1 MIFRESRL
9 SGAFLIDLEK
19 RVDDRGFFAR
29 TWCRDEF
36 VAHGLTSMFV
46 QGNVSFSP
54 IAGTLRGLHFQRP
67 PHAEAKLI
75 HCARGAVYD
84 IIVDLR
90 PESPTYRQWLG
101 LELTAESHQMLY
113 VPERFAHGFQ
123 TLGPDAE
130 VSYMMSAPYVADAAA
145 GVRYDDFD
153 LAIDWPLPVSRVS
166 VRDRSWPGLYEIEEL
181 VESRPR
187 IVSTSR

>member
-1 MIFRESRL
+1 MIFRETRL
-9 SGAFLIDLEK
+9 AGACLIDLEK

-36 VAHGLTSMFV
+36 AARGLATTFV

-54 IAGTLRGLHFQRP
+54 IVGTLRGLHFQRP
-67 PHAEAKLI
+67 PHAEAKLV
-75 HCARGAVYD
+75 HCSRGAVYD
-84 IIVDLR
+84 VIVDLR
-90 PESPTYRQWLG
+90 PESATYQQWLG
-101 LELTAESHQMLY
+101 LELTAETHQMLY

-123 TLGPDAE
+123 TLGPDTE
-130 VSYMMSAPYVADAAA
+130 VSYMMSAPYVADAAS
-145 GVRYDDFD
+145 GLRYDDPD
-153 LAIDWPLPVSRVS
+153 LAVEWPLPVSRVS
-166 VRDRSWPGLYEIEEL
+166 ARDRSWPRLFELEDL